1 MPLPVARAGA
11 DLRLIRAA
19 VFTAVCVV
27 LSAGGHVLASCAK
40 VPLWTLVAA
49 GAAVLAVA
57 VPLAGRERS
66 LPGIAAALAVGQL
79 ALHALFALGQHGTRG
94 ADAAAA
100 HRAGGDGHLIDFA
113 GQLLCDQRP
122 MSADRARQVITNAGL
137 DPAVHTPA
145 ASAPGGGAGPGA
157 GSFVH
162 ALLPSPAMVLGHLLA
177 ALALGWLLRRGE
189 AALWRLVRLSAES
202 ARGVAESALVRAL
215 AVALLPFVRALGAEP
230 LAVPRWRAAARD
242 ERPARQAEWRH
253 VVIRRGPPR
262 LALAA

>member
-40 VPLWTLVAA
+40 VPLWALVAA
-49 GAAVLAVA
+49 GAAVFAVA
-57 VPLAGRERS
+57 APLAGRERS

-79 ALHALFALGQHGTRG
+79 ALHTLFALGQHGARG

-100 HRAGGDGHLIDFA
+100 HRAGADGHLIDFA

-122 MSADRARQVITNAGL
+122 MSAARAREVITGAGL
-137 DPAVHTPA
+137 DPAAHTPA
-145 ASAPGGGAGPGA
+145 PAAPSGGGGA

-215 AVALLPFVRALGAEP
+215 ALALLPFVRALGAEP
-230 LAVPRWRAAARD
+230 LAVPRSWTTAR
-242 ERPARQAEWRH
+242 ETRPAREAEWRH

>member
-49 GAAVLAVA
+49 GAAVFAVA

-79 ALHALFALGQHGTRG
+79 ALHTLFALGQHGARG

-100 HRAGGDGHLIDFA
+100 HRAGADGHLIDFA

-122 MSADRARQVITNAGL
+122 MSAARAREVIAGAGL
-137 DPAVHTPA
+137 DPAAHAPA
-145 ASAPGGGAGPGA
+145 PAVPSGAGGA

-202 ARGVAESALVRAL
+202 AREVVESALVRAL

-242 ERPARQAEWRH
+242 ERPAREAEWRH
-253 VVIRRGPPR
+253 VVIRRGPPS